1 MLSRLLIGC
10 LLATAVL
17 VAQGPVVPQFVSIPA
32 GDFSMGSADGAAWE
46 RPPHAIQVPT
56 FEISARP
63 VSNQEFQS
71 YRPSHRSPGDESP
84 GAPVTGIT
92 WNDAIAYAEWLQE
105 QLGVGVTLPSEAR
118 WERAV
123 RGGLEQQMYPW
134 GDEFAS
140 TSVAEPGAKAAP
152 RANGY
157 GVYAVT
163 YNLWEW
169 TSDWYAPDYYR
180 SSPEDDPMGPK
191 TGDFRVLRGGGFRS
205 DPTSATCYSRG
216 SARPATSSAYV
227 TFRVMKTGRAP
238 VVQVTKAP
246 KTAPVSRPTDTAAPR
261 APVALP
267 PGSLN
272 VTAVNFEPAGTGL
285 SIQLATTAQA
295 SYRAF
300 ALTGPD
306 RLVVDINGA
315 VQTIT
320 KGSGNVAVGSGG
332 VNRIRYSQFQIDP
345 AVTRI
350 VIDLAGPVDH
360 QVSATASQL
369 LVRLTPKN

>member
-1 MLSRLLIGC
+1 
-10 LLATAVL
+10 
-17 VAQGPVVPQFVSIPA
+17 
-32 GDFSMGSADGAAWE
+32 MGSADGAAWE
-46 RPPHAIQVPT
+46 RPPHEIQVPT

-63 VSNQEFQS
+63 VSNQEFQAF
-71 YRPSHRSPGDESP
+71 RPSHRSPGYESP
-84 GAPVTGIT
+84 EAPVTGIT
-92 WNDAIAYAEWLQE
+92 WNDAVSYTEWLQE
-105 QLGVGVTLPSEAR
+105 QLGVGVTLPNEAR
-118 WERAV
+118 WESAV
-123 RGGLEQQMYPW
+123 RGGLDQQMYPW
-134 GDEFAS
+134 GNEFAS
-140 TSVAEPGAKAAP
+140 TPVAEPGAKAAP

-180 SSPEDDPMGPK
+180 SSPKDDPMGPK

-238 VVQVTKAP
+238 VVQVTEAP
-246 KTAPVSRPTDTAAPR
+246 EPAPVSRPTDTAAPR
-261 APVALP
+261 APVALST
-267 PGSLN
+267 GSLN
-272 VTAVNFEPAGTGL
+272 VTALNFEPSGTGL
-285 SIQLATTAQA
+285 SIQLATTSQA

-306 RLVVDINGA
+306 RLVVDVNGA
-315 VQTIT
+315 VQKIT

-332 VNRIRYSQFQIDP
+332 VKRIRYSQFQLDP

-350 VIDLAGPVDH
+350 VIDLVGPVDH